1 VTRDRKFI
9 EFWLRRVRKELAI
22 SGRMAELAAMLQSQ
36 PGPPRDWHGDLL
48 RLRQGEWEPSM
59 DDLIR
64 IDGLLSRPQKRAEP
78 EPNLPSLF

>member
-22 SGRMAELAAMLQSQ
+22 SGRLAELAAMLQSQ
-36 PGPPRDWHGDLL
+36 PGPPCDWHAQLSL
-48 RLRQGEWEPSM
+48 LRQGKWEPSL

-64 IDGLLSRPQKRAEP
+64 IDGLLSRPKKLAEP
-78 EPNLPSLF
+78 GQNTPSLF